1 MNTWWLYLLEC
12 KGERLYAGIAIDVSA
27 RFELHRLGKGA
38 KFTRANPPKAL
49 LAAQPFESHGDA
61 LRAEYALKQLK
72 RPEKLQWASTWAMG
86 STSGKKRRRNTKH
99 KGDHIEHKKE
109 K

>member
-12 KGERLYAGIAIDVSA
+12 EGERLYAGIALDVSA
-27 RFELHRLGKGA
+27 RFEMHRSGKGA
-38 KFTRANPPKAL
+38 KFTRANRPRAV
-49 LAAQPFESHGDA
+49 LAAQPFESRGDA

-72 RPEKLQWASTWAMG
+72 RPAKLQWASTWAVDF
-86 STSGKKRRRNTKH
+86 TSRKKRKRNTKST
-99 KGDHIEHKKE
+99 E